1 MAVQDL
7 PIVLYTYE
15 GSPYGRRLVWYL
27 NLRKIPFKTCV
38 QPPIL
43 PRPDVQLLGVSY
55 RRIPLMS
62 IGRDIYL
69 DTRLII
75 AKLEVLYPASS
86 SHPGISSSPSTSPD
100 QAALQRLISRWTTE
114 FPGGLF
120 SHAARLMPP
129 DSAFLKN
136 KHFVRDRNQLVAGN
150 PDAKAF
156 TSAGLR
162 AARPAALVEVT
173 RFVEFLEGVLLA
185 DGRDWVLG
193 TAEGRQG
200 PSLGDVEAV
209 FILHWLNGMPGALP
223 ADVIG
228 TSKYPKTFA
237 WIARFDSH
245 IKKIA
250 TKPDVVT
257 GEEAAK
263 LVLGAAY
270 AEPLADGGETV
281 RREDP
286 VIAALGVQRGDV
298 VTVWPVDQAPVNKD
312 TGVLVKMDG
321 TEVVVEL
328 ATKEGKTVRVHAPK
342 HGFNVVKGG
351 AEPKAKI

>member
-1 MAVQDL
+1 
-7 PIVLYTYE
+7 
-15 GSPYGRRLVWYL
+15 
-27 NLRKIPFKTCV
+27 
-38 QPPIL
+38 
-43 PRPDVQLLGVSY
+43 
-55 RRIPLMS
+55 MS

-75 AKLEVLYPASS
+75 TKLEVLYPSS
-86 SHPGISSSPSTSPD
+86 SPSSTHPGISSLPSASPD
-100 QAALQRLISRWTTE
+100 QAALQHLISRWTTE

-129 DSAFLKN
+129 DSGFLRN

-156 TSAGLR
+156 TPEGLR

-173 RFVEFLEGVLLA
+173 RFVEFLEKTLLV

-193 TAEGRQG
+193 GGGSVEGRRQEG
-200 PSLGDVEAV
+200 PSLADIEAV

-228 TSKYPKTFA
+228 PAKHPRTFA
-237 WIARFDSH
+237 WIARFDGH
-245 IKKIA
+245 VKQIA

-257 GEEAAK
+257 GEEAAA

-270 AEPLADGGETV
+270 AEPLLADDEAAETV
-281 RREDP
+281 RHEDP
-286 VIAALGVQRGDV
+286 VVAALGLHRGDV

-312 TGVLVKMDG
+312 TGVLVKMDA
-321 TEVVVEL
+321 TEMVIEL
-328 ATKEGKTVRVHAPK
+328 VTAKGEGETVRVHAPK
-342 HGFNVVKGG
+342 HGFRVVKGDSKS
-351 AEPKAKI
+351 KAKI